1 MERTACCLRRRSLA
15 RKGPAT
21 GSLPALLFFTD
32 PARTPDPLAAV
43 AALPQ
48 GSAVVL
54 RMFGADDAPAQARAM
69 RRATRA
75 RGVLLLVGADP
86 RLAIQARA
94 DGVHLPER
102 LVSRARRI
110 KAAHPG
116 WIVTAAAHN
125 LMAARRARLAGA
137 DAIVV
142 SPAFPSASPSAGR
155 PLGALRLAA
164 LVRGA
169 GVPAYA
175 LGGVNARTVA
185 RLKDLDLVG
194 LAAVEALKR

>member
-1 MERTACCLRRRSLA
+1 M
-15 RKGPAT
+15 P
-21 GSLPALLFFTD
+21 LPALLFFTD
-32 PARTPDPLAAV
+32 PARTPDPLYAV

-69 RRATRA
+69 RQATRA

-86 RLAIQARA
+86 RLAILARA

-102 LVSRARRI
+102 LACRARRI

-116 WIVTAAAHN
+116 WIVTAAAHS

-137 DAIVV
+137 DAVVV

-169 GVPAYA
+169 GGPAYA
-175 LGGVNARTVA
+175 LGGVNARTAA
-185 RLKDLDLVG
+185 RLKDL
-194 LAAVEALKR
+194 